1 MLFYSI
7 EISKTFKQH
16 YHPHRNYMIN
26 YQDVSVSFGKFN
38 VLNRVTFSLKKG
50 DFLHIVGPNGSGKTT
65 LVKLLVGLLKPT
77 EGQITTTNVTMG
89 YLPQKLNTKPN
100 FPMTVR
106 EVIYSGLKK
115 QHLVPSKSDCQR
127 IQKWLDVMEIPQLFK
142 ESMTYLSGGQQQRVF
157 LIRALISEPEL
168 LILDEP
174 TSALDPSF
182 REKFYKLL
190 YELQQTKKTTI
201 IHVTHDLT
209 DAVKENCLAMYVDQS
224 IKFFG
229 TYEDY
234 HAFEHRG
241 HHHA

>member
-1 MLFYSI
+1 
-7 EISKTFKQH
+7 
-16 YHPHRNYMIN
+16 MIKYEN
-26 YQDVSVSFGKFN
+26 VNVSYGKFN
-38 VLNRVTFSLKKG
+38 VLSNVSFEVRKG

-65 LVKLLVGLLKPT
+65 LVKMLVGLLEPT
-77 EGQITTTNVTMG
+77 SGLIEMRNVQMG
-89 YLPQKLNTKPN
+89 YLPQKLNTKHN

-106 EVIYSGLKK
+106 EVIYSGFIHQKLK
-115 QHLVPSKSDCQR
+115 PSKEDCEL
-127 IQKWLDVMEIPQLFK
+127 IKKWLEIMEIPQLFK
-142 ESMTYLSGGQQQRVF
+142 ESMSFLSGGQQQRVF

-182 REKFYKLL
+182 REKFYHLL
-190 YELQQTKKTTI
+190 DDLHTRNKTTI

-209 DAVKENCLAMYVDQS
+209 DAVKDDCKIMYIDQR

-229 TYEDY
+229 QYKDFEE
-234 HAFEHRG
+234 FEHRG

>member
-1 MLFYSI
+1 
-7 EISKTFKQH
+7 
-16 YHPHRNYMIN
+16 MIK

-38 VLNRVTFSLKKG
+38 VLNHITFEVKPG
-50 DFLHIVGPNGSGKTT
+50 DFMHIVGPNGSGKTT

-77 EGQITTTNVTMG
+77 SGNISLSAKQMG
-89 YLPQKLNTKPN
+89 YLPQKLNTKQN
-100 FPMTVR
+100 LPMTVR
-106 EVIYSGLKK
+106 EVIYSGFKK
-115 QHLVPSKSDCQR
+115 QKLIPSKKDCKL
-127 IQKWLDVMEIPQLFK
+127 IDEWLERMEIPYLRHA
-142 ESMTYLSGGQQQRVF
+142 SMQYLSGGQQQRVY

-182 REKFYKLL
+182 REKFYHLL
-190 YELQQTKKTTI
+190 YHLQQEKKTTI

-209 DAVKENCLAMYVDQS
+209 DAVKENCKIMYVDQT
-224 IKFFG
+224 IRFKG
-229 TYEDY
+229 TYNDF